1 MMNKNTS
8 MSSIYNFFQDL
19 LTNKIPV
26 DKGPLEGIAD
36 PYKEIDQN
44 NRKNYEDLLSSTEE
58 EKILKGKIKNKFN
71 YYHKGVLYLDYKF
84 NY

>member
-26 DKGPLEGIAD
+26 EKGPLEQINNSNKDSNLHDKIYQNENEGC
-36 PYKEIDQN
+36 PEDQQILNKGN
-44 NRKNYEDLLSSTEE
+44 NFLL
-58 EKILKGKIKNKFN
+58 
-71 YYHKGVLYLDYKF
+71 
-84 NY
+84 